1 MRLSSHSLR
10 VASRSFVRNPGFTC
24 VAVLSLAL
32 AISLNTTMYGVLD
45 AMIAPTLDMRDSG
58 DLYRLATW
66 GDYKGRLDAP
76 TRAEL
81 LRGALH
87 NFEAVS
93 YYAPQGRS
101 DLAIEY
107 AGRYALVRASVVAP
121 NYFAML
127 GVHPVIGRY
136 FGSSDLGSATLP
148 VMISQGLAATL
159 FVGGEDAI
167 GKIIDLD
174 GAPYSVIGVLAPNAE
189 LPGDSY
195 DAWVLPPATLNLSAL
210 PYNLVR
216 LRHGVRLSDAEAEL
230 ALIGR
235 RMADIAYE
243 DPKSIWIQIASA
255 TIPQF
260 HFKGFHF
267 ALIGAVAALLL
278 IACANLANMQLARG
292 IGRSRELAVRA
303 AIGASRRDIIEQLLL
318 ESGLLA
324 AAGLAVGLVATLWA
338 ADLLRAHVPPSV
350 AEYVIAPQI
359 SWRVLV
365 FAVAACGLCVLL
377 VGLLPA
383 IRASRVDPN
392 ELLKSGA
399 GTGTHSRSRRQYG
412 FMVAAQIGLSLAL
425 LSGTAM
431 IVRQTLRVRAVNL
444 GFDIAPLTT
453 TMSWMPVT
461 RDTTYGL
468 AAQLSGIAAAARG
481 EPDVA
486 DAAASESR
494 SVINHAVT
502 ALTASGVT
510 RQVDAPMYSYSV
522 VSSSYFRTEH
532 RPIVAGRDFLD
543 GIGAEP
549 EVIVDQQTA
558 RILWPGVSPIGMR
571 IKLGADSSH
580 APWARVVG
588 MIGSSPSRS
597 TLWSNSA
604 PIDKASRLGAVY
616 YLPGAHDSTTVR
628 AGRLIISNVVTR
640 SIGNAARMPIT
651 MRRAMLGF
659 AVGGGVQ
666 SQPMADAMFI
676 TRERAEHD
684 FVAGMFTLF
693 TALALALAAFG
704 VYAIVAHTVAE
715 RRREL
720 GVRVA
725 LGASSRH
732 ILEIV
737 LREGN
742 VFALAGI
749 AIGLWLTKSSIWW
762 VRSFTIEDDAYNA
775 PLFAAMGM
783 ILFTVAVIAAL
794 VPALRATRIDPVESL
809 RNE

>member
-1 MRLSSHSLR
+1 
-10 VASRSFVRNPGFTC
+10 C

-45 AMIAPTLDMRDSG
+45 AMIAPKLDMRDPG

-66 GDYKGRLDAP
+66 GDYKGRVDAP
-76 TRAEL
+76 TRAQL
-81 LRGALH
+81 LRGAMH

-93 YYAPQGRS
+93 YYAPDGRS
-101 DLAIEY
+101 DLAIEH
-107 AGRYALVRASVVAP
+107 AGRYALVRAAVVAP
-121 NYFAML
+121 NFFAML
-127 GVHPVIGRY
+127 GVHPAAGRY
-136 FGSSDLGSATLP
+136 LGSSDVGSPTLL
-148 VMISQGLAATL
+148 VVISQGLAATL
-159 FVGGEDAI
+159 FVDGENPI
-167 GKIIDLD
+167 GQMIDVD
-174 GAPYSVIGVLAPNAE
+174 GAPHAVIGVLARNAN
-189 LPGDSY
+189 LPGDTY
-195 DAWVLPPATLNLSAL
+195 EAWTLPPASLNLSAL

-235 RMADIAYE
+235 RMADIAHE

-260 HFKGFHF
+260 HLKGFHY

-324 AAGLAVGLVATLWA
+324 AIGLAVGLVATLWS

-350 AEYVIAPQI
+350 AEYVIAPQM
-359 SWRVLV
+359 SWRVLL
-365 FAVAACGLCVLL
+365 FAVGACGLCVLL

-383 IRASRVDPN
+383 IRVSRVDPN

-399 GTGTHSRSRRQYG
+399 GTGAHSRSRRQYG

-453 TMSWMPVT
+453 TTSWMPVP
-461 RDTTYGL
+461 RDTTYRV
-468 AAQLSGIAAAARG
+468 AAHLSGIAAAMRG

-502 ALTASGVT
+502 VLTTSGVT
-510 RQVDAPMYSYSV
+510 RQVDAPLYGYTAVSPSYL
-522 VSSSYFRTEH
+522 RTEH
-532 RPIVAGRDFLD
+532 RPIIAGRDFLD
-543 GIGAEP
+543 GIAAEP
-549 EVIVDQQTA
+549 EVIVDRQTA
-558 RILWPGVSPIGMR
+558 RVLWPGVSPIGMR

-580 APWARVVG
+580 VPWARVVG
-588 MIGSSPSRS
+588 MIGDSPSRS
-597 TLWSNSA
+597 TLWFNTA
-604 PIDKASRLGAVY
+604 PIDKASRLGATY
-616 YLPGAHDSTTVR
+616 YLPGADDSTSVR
-628 AGRLIISNVVTR
+628 AGRVIVSNVVTR
-640 SIGNAARMPIT
+640 AIAHPARMPIA
-651 MRRAMLGF
+651 MRHAMLPF
-659 AVGGGVQ
+659 SVGGGVRSQ
-666 SQPMADAMFI
+666 SMADAMFI
-676 TRERAEHD
+676 TQERAEHD

-693 TALALALAAFG
+693 TTIALALAAFG

-732 ILEIV
+732 ILNIV

-749 AIGLWLTKSSIWW
+749 AVGLWLTKSSIWW
-762 VRSFTIEDDAYNA
+762 VRSFAIEDDAYNA
-775 PLFAAMGM
+775 PLFAAMAL
-783 ILFTVAVIAAL
+783 ILFTVAVTAAF